1 MALAVPIVLA
11 RCAARLQFTKK
22 LWLDDWTA
30 LLGMILLAG
39 LAAME
44 YISSKMGFGN
54 HYWNISASDG
64 PILLQLF
71 YVAQILYIAIQLL
84 AKVSISLLFI
94 RLFPARWIRLTL
106 QIFIA
111 FMLGH
116 GLIFIMVIAFQCWPV
131 HSIWD
136 KTITGR
142 CVDVTVVGYVGAG
155 LSIGEDLFLMLLP
168 IAELRKLQ
176 VTQRQRVLL
185 SAMFAIGSFAAVTS
199 MIRLKYMVMF
209 ANTFD
214 STWDNVDVI
223 IWSLIELL
231 TAVFLGS
238 LPPLRPWIVKLVPR
252 VHMSW
257 NKTSTNKSGSRFPP
271 ADQGGSVDKESMN
284 TKSSHDASESTAFYN
299 QPPKPPRY
307 SNHKKSTS
315 SIAAPGSDLEIPGLG
330 RGAAGIGSQTLER
343 AARFANRPKRA
354 GKLYESL
361 PTQNS
366 VA

>member
-1 MALAVPIVLA
+1 MTRQVRLVGFAVMLWVVTCAQVVRATTASEVIASIPRCALPCVIEDLSTAKCSMTDVSSLSDCVCRNTTLLTRLSNCIQTSCSYRDQVLASSSASSLCAAYPKESRTRDVQIASIVTMALAVPIVLA

-168 IAELRKLQ
+168 ITELRKLQ

-214 STWDNVDVI
+214 STCK
-223 IWSLIELL
+223 LL
-231 TAVFLGS
+231 VFRTRD
-238 LPPLRPWIVKLVPR
+238 LR
-252 VHMSW
+252 
-257 NKTSTNKSGSRFPP
+257 
-271 ADQGGSVDKESMN
+271 
-284 TKSSHDASESTAFYN
+284 
-299 QPPKPPRY
+299 
-307 SNHKKSTS
+307 
-315 SIAAPGSDLEIPGLG
+315 
-330 RGAAGIGSQTLER
+330 
-343 AARFANRPKRA
+343 
-354 GKLYESL
+354 
-361 PTQNS
+361 
-366 VA
+366 